1 MKEELQNERIEDLMK
16 KPEPGKW
23 VGIVHL
29 KLVKESRTLYGIKRF
44 KEPKAVVEMVRP
56 LFDLADREVLAV
68 MSLNAK
74 NEPLAVEIV
83 AVGGLDSCCVDIR
96 NIFKHALL
104 NNAASI
110 ICFHNHPSGY
120 PEPSQEDEQ
129 ITRRIKESGELLGIR
144 LLDHVIIGDGQFYS
158 FQESGK
164 LEGERP

>member
-1 MKEELQNERIEDLMK
+1 MKEGLQNERIEDLMK
-16 KPEPGKW
+16 QPEPGKW

-44 KEPKAVVEMVRP
+44 EEPKAVVEMVRP
-56 LFDLADREVLAV
+56 LFDLADREVMAV
-68 MSLNAK
+68 MSLNVK

-104 NNAASI
+104 NNAALI

-158 FQESGK
+158 FQEYGK